1 MAKTKQKSNP
11 KTKLAATDLIHSIL
25 KRSKASKPPAIGN
38 VQVEQN
44 HVEASKPA
52 TPESA
57 KPVAEAKPVV
67 GAP

>member
-1 MAKTKQKSNP
+1 LAKTKQKSNP

-38 VQVEQN
+38 VQVEQT
-44 HVEASKPA
+44 HIEAPKPA
-52 TPESA
+52 TPQPA
-57 KPVAEAKPVV
+57 KPIAEPKPTV